1 MDRLIRHDTVTLHA
15 DSAEQ
20 AFEDFMR
27 NELLPYF
34 GNAYRGPTRVSVA
47 DLKRQ
52 SLLKDARL
60 PRRYLWVT
68 EWEGSTEAVAGAS
81 FADARM
87 MKMPA
92 TDAMLK
98 RLEGYGRRG
107 AAKVFRELASAD
119 VATNA

>member
-1 MDRLIRHDTVTLHA
+1 MQRLIRHDAINLHA
-15 DSAEQ
+15 DTVKQE
-20 AFEDFMR
+20 FEEFMQKD
-27 NELLPYF
+27 LLPYF
-34 GNAYRGPTRVSVA
+34 GRTYRGPTRVSLA

-52 SLLKDARL
+52 SLLEDARL

-81 FADARM
+81 FAGARM

-107 AAKVFRELASAD
+107 TAKVFRELASAD